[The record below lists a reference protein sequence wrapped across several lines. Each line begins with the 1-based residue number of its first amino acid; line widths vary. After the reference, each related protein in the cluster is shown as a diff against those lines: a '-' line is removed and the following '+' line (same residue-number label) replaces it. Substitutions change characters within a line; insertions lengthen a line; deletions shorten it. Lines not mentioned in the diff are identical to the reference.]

1 MRTLVYL
8 FGLLCVAI
16 GALLGLFALFGYFV
30 SKDATGRVVAGVLG
44 AIAVL
49 MLVFGARAVRHRP
62 CDAKKRAPPDLPT
75 EKQRRY
81 AAKIG
86 IDVPPTMS
94 KAELSAAIA
103 DAERR
108 NPALAEQRE
117 RVKRKVRERKFG
129 SKVIDEEDRWN
140 RFADE
145 VGYML
150 AVYTR
155 GKETIVDV
163 LRVNEAYI
171 DDHGKLKLGV
181 ESPKVVRDRYI
192 GDYLDW
198 DKHFELPIESLLY
211 HEPLHSE
218 FHYDGNDAYRKVV
231 EKGLKIASK
240 L

>member
-1 MRTLVYL
+1 M
-8 FGLLCVAI
+8 FG
-16 GALLGLFALFGYFV
+16 FF
-30 SKDATGRVVAGVLG
+30 
-44 AIAVL
+44 
-49 MLVFGARAVRHRP
+49 
-62 CDAKKRAPPDLPT
+62 KKRPPADPPT
-75 EKQRRY
+75 EKQCRY
-81 AAKIG
+81 AAKLG

-117 RVKRKVRERKFG
+117 RVKSKVREKKFG
-129 SKVIDEEDRWN
+129 RELIDEEDRWN

-163 LRVNEAYI
+163 LRVNEAFI
-171 DDHGKLKLGV
+171 DDRGKLKLGV
-181 ESPKVVRDRYI
+181 EAPKVVKDRDI

-198 DKHFELPIESLLY
+198 DKHFELPIQSLLY
-211 HEPLHSE
+211 HEPLHSD
-218 FHYDGNDAYRKVV
+218 FHSDGNDFYRKVV
-231 EKGLKIASK
+231 EKGLKIARK